1 MPDNGVETLSA
12 EELERRLG
20 QEAPDNRDPS
30 DGYALVNVLG
40 EESYER
46 EHIPDSINIPQGE
59 EDAFERRFSRDKEI
73 IVYCASRDCDASP
86 KAARE
91 LVRRGFTNVIVFAA
105 GMKAWKST
113 GGELAS
119 GQA

>member
-1 MPDNGVETLSA
+1 MPDNEVETLSA
-12 EELERRLG
+12 DELEQRLE
-20 QEAPDNRDPS
+20 QEAPDNDDRS
-30 DGYALVNVLG
+30 EGYALVNVLG

-91 LVRRGFTNVIVFAA
+91 LVRRGFTNVTAFAA
-105 GMKAWKST
+105 GMKGWKSA
-113 GGELAS
+113 GGDLAS
-119 GQA
+119 GSA